1 MRPQHDFGHSN
12 LAFVSSFHLSDLLI
26 ILHRMIRMKYY
37 LNSLYLQQFLN
48 ETMILKVMNLT
59 NVFLITYNEAVQG
72 LANKFNIYVRLIS
85 LVYQTRNNYKIF
97 SHKNKFLSVQFM
109 SVYHQCLES

>member
-1 MRPQHDFGHSN
+1 MRPQHEFGHSN
-12 LAFVSSFHLSDLLI
+12 LAFVSRFHLSDLLI
-26 ILHRMIRMKYY
+26 ILHRMIQMKYY
-37 LNSLYLQQFLN
+37 LNSLYLQQFMN
-48 ETMILKVMNLT
+48 ETILKVMNLT
-59 NVFLITYNEAVQG
+59 NVFLTTCNEAVQG